1 METNGGQREFNFYLP
16 NCFRICPANDNV
28 MVRVKVFRVVRMVRM
43 VRMVKKARVVGV
55 VGVVRVGWSGSWS
68 ITRRVLDLHSYFLQK
83 SKVALSDSVSQLPR
97 VYKD

>member
-1 METNGGQREFNFYLP
+1 M
-16 NCFRICPANDNV
+16 
-28 MVRVKVFRVVRMVRM
+28 FRVVRMVRM
-43 VRMVKKARVVGV
+43 VRTTRV
-55 VGVVRVGWSGSWS
+55 VGVVRVGWSGLWS